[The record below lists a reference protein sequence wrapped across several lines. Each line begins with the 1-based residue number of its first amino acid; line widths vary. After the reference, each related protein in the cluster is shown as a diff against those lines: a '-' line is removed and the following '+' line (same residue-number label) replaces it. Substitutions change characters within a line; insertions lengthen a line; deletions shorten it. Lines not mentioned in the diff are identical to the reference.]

1 MPLDLPTLFLVST
14 CITALLGIFLFVLWM
29 QDRSVRAL
37 GYWAAAYLI
46 GGFAVAL
53 WMVSPELL
61 PAGGA
66 DLASALLFICCGLI
80 WSGARKF
87 HGRDGN
93 AGRRDRRSDG
103 LAGGRPHARADRL
116 RQCAR
121 RDLLADH
128 HDLRGADRDRVAA
141 RAAQVAQQPSAAR
154 ARNLLIPVLHGAI
167 FLSPILTTTLFTSA
181 PAMTGGGWFPLFAL
195 LTLLYVVGTAFI
207 VVVMA
212 KEHSALIH
220 KTAAM
225 TDHLTGMF
233 NRRGFFEAAEKLIE
247 TQRKLGQSVTVMMF
261 DLDHFKSINDR
272 FGHEVGDEALKA
284 FAATASTQHAP
295 ARHHRPAG
303 RRGICRDPAG
313 RQSETAA
320 MVGERVRA
328 AFETCGVEIA
338 GRAMNATVSIGIAE
352 LLADVANISNLL
364 ARADRALYAAKASG
378 RNRVCTEREARTAP
392 ARGTARLGAEARRMP
407 LRQDPG
413 ECVPECPTPL
423 RHARDIGVRPS

>member
-1 MPLDLPTLFLVST
+1 MSLDLPTLFLVST
-14 CITALLGIFLFVLWM
+14 CITALLGIFLLVLWM

-53 WMVSPELL
+53 WVVSPDWV

-66 DLASALLFICCGLI
+66 DLANALLFICCGLI

-87 HGRDGN
+87 HGRTAMTGAAI
-93 AGRRDRRSDG
+93 AGAMVW
-103 LAGGRPHARADRL
+103 L
-116 RQCAR
+116 
-121 RDLLADH
+121 
-128 HDLRGADRDRVAA
+128 VAA
-141 RAAQVAQQPSAAR
+141 RMPEIIDLPNARVVISSLIITAYAVLTATELRRERRKPRGGVANRIRTA
-154 ARNLLIPVLHGAI
+154 LIPLLHGVI
-167 FLSPILTTTLFTSA
+167 FLSPILTTTLFNGNNMAAGSG
-181 PAMTGGGWFPLFAL
+181 MFPLFAL

-233 NRRGFFEAAEKLIE
+233 NRRGFQEAAEKLIE
-247 TQRKLGQSVTVMMF
+247 TQRKLGQPVTVMMF

-272 FGHEVGDEALKA
+272 FGHEVGDEALQA
-284 FAATASTQHAP
+284 FASTASSSMRIHDIV
-295 ARHHRPAG
+295 G
-303 RRGICRDPAG
+303 RMGGEEFAAILPGGTD
-313 RQSETAA
+313 TASLVA
-320 MVGERVRA
+320 ERVRSN
-328 AFETCGVEIA
+328 FEIRGVEIA
-338 GRAMNATVSIGIAE
+338 GHFMNATVSIGIAE
-352 LLADVANISNLL
+352 SSADVANVATLL

-392 ARGTARLGAEARRMP
+392 VEAPLVPQGLIPGATLPAAAVPAMP
-407 LRQDPG
+407 
-413 ECVPECPTPL
+413 
-423 RHARDIGVRPS
+423 

>member
-1 MPLDLPTLFLVST
+1 MLLDLPTLFLVST
-14 CITALLGIFLFVLWM
+14 CVTALLGIFLFVLWL

-53 WMVSPELL
+53 WMVSPEML

-66 DLASALLFICCGLI
+66 DLASALLFTCCGLI

-87 HGRDGN
+87 HGRTAMPAAAI
-93 AGRRDRRSDG
+93 AGAVVW
-103 LAGGRPHARADRL
+103 L
-116 RQCAR
+116 
-121 RDLLADH
+121 
-128 HDLRGADRDRVAA
+128 VAA
-141 RAAQVAQQPSAAR
+141 RMPDLIEFGNAR
-154 ARNLLIPVLHGAI
+154 VVISSVIITCYAVLTAIELRRERRKSRSSRATLARNVLIPVLHGAI
-167 FLSPILTTTLFTSA
+167 FLSPIMTTTLFTSTS
-181 PAMTGGGWFPLFAL
+181 PMTGSGWFPLFAL

-233 NRRGFFEAAEKLIE
+233 NRRGFFEAADKLVE
-247 TQRKLGQSVTVMMF
+247 TQRKLGESVTVMMF

-272 FGHEVGDEALKA
+272 FGHEIGDEALKA
-284 FAATASTQHAP
+284 FAATASTSMRLHDIV
-295 ARHHRPAG
+295 G
-303 RRGICRDPAG
+303 RLGGEEFAAILPG
-313 RQSETAA
+313 GSETAA

-328 AFETCGVEIA
+328 AFELRGVEIA
-338 GRAMNATVSIGIAE
+338 GRAMNATVSIGVAE
-352 LLADVANISNLL
+352 SLADVANVANLL

-392 ARGTARLGAEARRMP
+392 VEAPALAPKAAIEAAHGMPGAVPAMP
-407 LRQDPG
+407 
-413 ECVPECPTPL
+413 
-423 RHARDIGVRPS
+423 